1 MLKNRAEL
9 FFPRSPA
16 PALALLS
23 EVAPGEQEQEQEK
36 EYDDTGISVAP

>member
-1 MLKNRAEL
+1 MLKNRAEP
-9 FFPRSPA
+9 FVPRSLA

-23 EVAPGEQEQEQEK
+23 EEAPGEQEQEQEK